1 MNLGNMFQAEKTA
14 DERSYRGPQT
24 SVLQKQNRG
33 QQSRTKE
40 RKVVKKVLSRG
51 RTTEALLPFSQEVV
65 LLDFSQLL
73 AA

>member
-14 DERSYRGPQT
+14 DERSYRGHQT

-40 RKVVKKVLSRG
+40 GRVVKKALSRG
-51 RTTEALLPFSQEVV
+51 WTMDALLPCSQEVV

>member
-1 MNLGNMFQAEKTA
+1 MNLGNVFQAEKTA
-14 DERSYRGPQT
+14 DERSYRGHQT
-24 SVLQKQNRG
+24 SVLQKQNRR

-40 RKVVKKVLSRG
+40 RKVVKRVLSRG